1 MVTLNTQIEDG
12 AMDQRQDLNWL
23 RERARRGINQAR
35 RLRKYTPPG
44 PYSPIE
50 RGALAALVDV
60 ERAAER
66 LLLRETRV

>member
-1 MVTLNTQIEDG
+1 MTE
-12 AMDQRQDLNWL
+12 RQDLIQL
-23 RERARRGINQAR
+23 RDRARRGISEAK

-44 PYSPIE
+44 PYSSVE
-50 RGALAALVDV
+50 RETLAALVDV